1 MDKGWIKLNRQIQDH
16 WVWSDPEKLKAW
28 LDILLMANHEAKK
41 VGLREGLITIKRG
54 QFITSIGKLA
64 ERWKWS
70 RERVRRFLNIL
81 ERDSMITRKSDTF
94 KTTITV
100 VNYGKFQGERH
111 SNETTNETP
120 NKSSNETSGETRTR
134 KNKNDK
140 EKKEGT
146 APTPDVG
153 AVPKEEKERIEVI
166 PGYTQEELDESF
178 IDGFIPMTE
187 EEWEAL
193 PDT

>member
-16 WVWSDPEKLKAW
+16 WIWSDPEKLKAW

-41 VGLREGLITIKRG
+41 VGLREGLITVKRG

-70 RERVRRFLNIL
+70 RERVRRFLKTL

-111 SNETTNETP
+111 SNETTNETS
-120 NKSSNETSGETRTR
+120 NKSSNESSDGTRTR
-134 KNKNDK
+134 KNKNEK
-140 EKKEGT
+140 EIKESAT
-146 APTPDVG
+146 PISDEMAAPEDEEDVG
-153 AVPKEEKERIEVI
+153 M
-166 PGYTQEELDESF
+166 TQEEWDALDDF
-178 IDGFIPMTE
+178 V
-187 EEWEAL
+187 
-193 PDT
+193 